1 MHIPNLKLPLANT
14 ETIRADNRVASLLL
28 SAPRTRSHA
37 VTLSSAAPD
46 AAPALKTP
54 IMAPPPG
61 RTPSDLQVQWGKIG
75 AIHQRVF
82 LTENL
87 RRSDPH
93 QTFVATA
100 AAAATAATA
109 APTTHKPSR
118 RSLTAKPPPQLQR
131 TYVEGSLLQITSPSP
146 YTGNLGSALH
156 DQPFKVASVVN
167 FAT

>member
-1 MHIPNLKLPLANT
+1 
-14 ETIRADNRVASLLL
+14 
-28 SAPRTRSHA
+28 
-37 VTLSSAAPD
+37 
-46 AAPALKTP
+46 
-54 IMAPPPG
+54 MAPPKK

-93 QTFVATA
+93 QTSAATA

-109 APTTHKPSR
+109 APPTHKPS
-118 RSLTAKPPPQLQR
+118 LHGFTAKPPPQLQR

-146 YTGNLGSALH
+146 YAANLGSALTTN
-156 DQPFKVASVVN
+156 PFGLPSL
-167 FAT
+167 